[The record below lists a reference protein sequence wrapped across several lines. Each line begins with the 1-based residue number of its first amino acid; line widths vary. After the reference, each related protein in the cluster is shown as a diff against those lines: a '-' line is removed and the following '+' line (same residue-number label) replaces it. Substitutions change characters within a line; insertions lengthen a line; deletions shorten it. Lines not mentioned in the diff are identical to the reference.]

1 MNAPEGTCDGRS
13 SVTLK
18 VVGACTL
25 YSVKPT
31 VTDVIDER
39 VSPWFGAKVIVS
51 TFDKPSGSEIWML
64 NVFVE
69 VFSER

>member
-1 MNAPEGTCDGRS
+1 MNAPEGTYDGRS

-39 VSPWFGAKVIVS
+39 VSP
-51 TFDKPSGSEIWML
+51 
-64 NVFVE
+64 
-69 VFSER
+69 